1 MSQPRILLNMIVKN
15 EAANL
20 PRALNSTINRVTS
33 AVILD
38 TGSTDD
44 TKAIIRA
51 HCTKQNLPCRVLS
64 GFFKDFG
71 QARNEALIRARMSP
85 FAYDYI
91 LLMDADMELV
101 VDAPLPR
108 LTGEAYALKQA
119 NGGQSY
125 YNARLLK
132 HNSPAKYHGVTHEY
146 LDVPVETLPGDVW
159 WFKDHATGSNRA
171 DKYDR
176 DVRLLEGYLK
186 DHPGDAR
193 TLFYLAQTFRD
204 AGQHEKAIELYQQRI
219 AAGGWEEE
227 VWFSQLCISRSY
239 RALGDE
245 DKFISNA
252 LKAYDLRPIRAEPLH
267 DLANFY
273 RLKDHA
279 QQTGWLFADAG
290 SKIARPNDMLFV
302 EDAVYNWG
310 FRNEK
315 SILGCY
321 SDKTKAIGAAEC
333 DKLSIMATVPQE
345 IRETARRNLYWYLQ
359 PLAAHAPSFKAKRI
373 PELNPDVTY
382 VNTNPSIANVD
393 GDLKMIVRTVSYRI
407 RPDGTYD
414 YNGLEAIRTTSFL
427 SDLDH
432 NFNVSKLVELL
443 RPTGF
448 PEPKFKGVLDVE
460 DYRLFPWCQGL
471 YANGCVLEQNEHA
484 WREQFLF
491 KLEPDT
497 GEVID
502 CGRMEPSFL
511 PKRNEKNW
519 MPILD
524 GGEMK
529 WMYSP
534 GVVIGKCGRR
544 LVNSP
549 SPSAVDQFAGGGQL
563 IPFDA
568 GYLGIVHE
576 ARPDPNSGKRYYQ
589 HRFVWFNKDYVLAK
603 ISNPFVFFDKQIE
616 FAAGLAWNPYC
627 GFDGSVKSVIVS
639 FGVRDCEAW
648 IGTIADHEVRD
659 LIWAP

>member
-20 PRALNSTINRVTS
+20 PRALNSTVGHITA

-38 TGSTDD
+38 TGSTDG
-44 TKAIIRA
+44 TKEVIRA
-51 HCTKQNLPCRVLS
+51 HCAKHHLSLLLPS
-64 GFFKDFG
+64 APFKDFG
-71 QARNEALIRARMSP
+71 QARNEALRNARLYHGG
-85 FAYDYI
+85 YDYI

-101 VDAPLPR
+101 VDKPLPR
-108 LTGEAYALKQA
+108 LTGEAYSLLQK
-119 NGGQSY
+119 NSDLSY
-125 YNARLLK
+125 YNGRLLRK
-132 HNSPAKYHGVTHEY
+132 NSTAMYHGVTHEY
-146 LDVPVETLPGDVW
+146 LDAPMENLPGDAW

-171 DKYDR
+171 DKYER

-193 TLFYLAQTFRD
+193 TLFYLAQTYRD
-204 AGQHEKAIELYQQRI
+204 AGNHFKALDLYQQRV

-227 VWFSQLCISRSY
+227 VWYSKLMIARTHK
-239 RALGDE
+239 ALGNVPE
-245 DKFISNA
+245 FVTAA
-252 LKAYDLRPIRAEPLH
+252 LDAHNYRPIRAEPLY
-267 DLANFY
+267 DLARFY
-273 RLKDHA
+273 RERDHA
-279 QQTGWLFADAG
+279 QQTGWLFAEAG
-290 SKIARPNDMLFV
+290 GKIARPNDMLFV
-302 EDAVYNWG
+302 EDNVYDWG
-310 FRNEK
+310 VREEK

-333 DKLSIMATVPQE
+333 DKLSLMAKVPDQV
-345 IRETARRNLYWYLQ
+345 RETARRNLYWYLK
-359 PLAAHAPSFKAKRI
+359 PLAEHAPSFKAKRI
-373 PELNPDVTY
+373 QEVNPNETY

-427 SDLDH
+427 TDLDH
-432 NFNVSKLVELL
+432 KFGVTKALELL

-448 PEPKFKGVLDVE
+448 PEPKFNGVLDVE
-460 DYRLFPWCQGL
+460 DMRLFPWAGEL
-471 YANGCVLEQNEHA
+471 WANGCVLEQNEHA

-491 KLEPDT
+491 KLDPGT
-497 GEVID
+497 GEVTD
-502 CGRMEPSFL
+502 WRLMEPTFV

-534 GVVIGKCGRR
+534 GVVIDKRGRR
-544 LVNSP
+544 VVNSP

-589 HRFVWFNKDYVLAK
+589 HRFVWFNKDYVLGK
-603 ISNPFVFFDKQIE
+603 ISKPFVFFDKQIE

-648 IGTIADHEVRD
+648 VGTIADHEVRD